1 MIRRLILVVV
11 FIALAAACGGADA
24 DDATG
29 ALGEAPG
36 VENPDTTDEPAS
48 VFPLPPGELSEL
60 FPYSVIDNES
70 VRSETATFLL
80 AGPGVDAV
88 ITYYDDLLSAMGYVI
103 DDPVALGDSLAID
116 ISDPANPNVTA
127 VIQAGPVATDDA
139 TVQLNQERT
148 EIKE

>member
-1 MIRRLILVVV
+1 MSRHLIVVV
-11 FIALAAACGGADA
+11 VMAMLVAACGGADA

-36 VENPDTTDEPAS
+36 VETAETTDEPAS

-60 FPYSVIDNES
+60 FPYSVIDSES

-80 AGPGVDAV
+80 SGPGVDAV
-88 ITYYDDLLSAMGYVI
+88 ITYYDDLLSAMGYVVG
-103 DDPVALGDSLAID
+103 DPVTVGQSTAID
-116 ISDPANPNVTA
+116 ISDPANPDVTA
-127 VIQAGPVATDDA
+127 VIQAGAVASHDP

-148 EIKE
+148 ELKG